1 MLEDEC
7 FQIDIR
13 LALEIAKK
21 TTTTKK
27 NSNVC
32 ASINNTFK
40 EYVDNCTDLTLTD
53 MDIRIGKIFDEIWF
67 ISDAIQMQLLRN
79 PDVEAMIKQMYANRL
94 LELQTKLTKKV
105 N

>member
-1 MLEDEC
+1 MRDS
-7 FQIDIR
+7 
-13 LALEIAKK
+13 
-21 TTTTKK
+21 KK

-40 EYVDNCTDLTLTD
+40 EYVDKCTDLTD
-53 MDIRIGKIFDEIWF
+53 IDIRIEKMFDKIWF
-67 ISDAIQMQLLRN
+67 IHDAIQMQLLHN
-79 PDVEAMIKQMYANRL
+79 PAVEAMIKQMYANRL

>member
-1 MLEDEC
+1 MFSDRYPIGMKES
-7 FQIDIR
+7 
-13 LALEIAKK
+13 
-21 TTTTKK
+21 KK

-40 EYVDNCTDLTLTD
+40 EYVDKCTDLTD
-53 MDIRIGKIFDEIWF
+53 IDIRIEKMFDKIWF
-67 ISDAIQMQLLRN
+67 INDAIQMQLLHN

>member
-1 MLEDEC
+1 MFSDRYS
-7 FQIDIR
+7 IDMR
-13 LALEIAKK
+13 DS
-21 TTTTKK
+21 KK

-40 EYVDNCTDLTLTD
+40 EYVDKCTDLTD
-53 MDIRIGKIFDEIWF
+53 IDIRIEKMFDKIWF
-67 ISDAIQMQLLRN
+67 INDAIQMQLLHN

>member
-1 MLEDEC
+1 MRDS
-7 FQIDIR
+7 
-13 LALEIAKK
+13 
-21 TTTTKK
+21 KK

-40 EYVDNCTDLTLTD
+40 EYVDKCTDLTD
-53 MDIRIGKIFDEIWF
+53 IDIRIEKMFDKIWF
-67 ISDAIQMQLLRN
+67 INDAIQMQLLHN
-79 PDVEAMIKQMYANRL
+79 ADVEAMIKQMYANRL

>member
-1 MLEDEC
+1 MFPDRYS
-7 FQIDIR
+7 IGIR
-13 LALEIAKK
+13 DSKK
-21 TTTTKK
+21 NNNKKK

>member
-1 MLEDEC
+1 MSVSRSIFDWH
-7 FQIDIR
+7 QR
-13 LALEIAKK
+13 QQKK
-21 TTTTKK
+21 QQQKN

-40 EYVDNCTDLTLTD
+40 EYVDNCTDLTLAD

-67 ISDAIQMQLLRN
+67 ISDATQMQLHRN

-105 N
+105 NQ

>member
-1 MLEDEC
+1 MRDS
-7 FQIDIR
+7 
-13 LALEIAKK
+13 
-21 TTTTKK
+21 KK

-40 EYVDNCTDLTLTD
+40 EYVDKCTDLTD
-53 MDIRIGKIFDEIWF
+53 IDIRIEKMFDKIWF
-67 ISDAIQMQLLRN
+67 INDAIQMQLLHN